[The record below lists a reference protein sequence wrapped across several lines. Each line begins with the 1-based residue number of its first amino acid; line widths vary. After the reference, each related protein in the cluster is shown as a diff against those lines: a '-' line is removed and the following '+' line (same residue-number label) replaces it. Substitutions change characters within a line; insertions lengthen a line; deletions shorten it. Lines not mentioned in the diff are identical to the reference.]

1 MGAIVL
7 QWTLYLRPSTAMVF
21 ERPTR
26 PSLAGGRETK
36 RHEVEETIEEI
47 VRLASST
54 KETENYYLENCETH
68 VPSSRC
74 FSNKCSSAHNT
85 TLSLVSGTY
94 LMDMSLLQCVVQ

>member
-54 KETENYYLENCETH
+54 GETENYYLENYKTH
-68 VPSSRC
+68 VSSRRC
-74 FSNKCSSAHNT
+74 FSNKCSSTHST
-85 TLSLVSGTY
+85 TLTLVSGTY
-94 LMDMSLLQCVVQ
+94 LMHMPPLQCVVQ